1 MISISISTLVS
12 QGASIINQL
21 MGTAYASGLQTFE
34 YSSRLNFIKKPTNQI
49 KLCKVDYPMQKIKE
63 YIKQRKESRFFS
75 ME

>member
-1 MISISISTLVS
+1 LVS

-34 YSSRLNFIKKPTNQI
+34 YSSRFNFIKKPTNQI
-49 KLCKVDYPMQKIKE
+49 KLCKADYPMQQIRE
-63 YIKQRKESRFFS
+63 YFIKQRKESRFFS